1 MIFFVTGAEPNG
13 NSQAVDPSMIG
24 ELSWGGIGDL
34 TDHTPS
40 KEIEKPDFKSPET
53 EENLG
58 ARNDSDLGSAANN
71 DVEENKLLTVI
82 EESESETQLVAG
94 KEINKTRDSKTAD
107 ELNEETEIALNG
119 NQDAQKLQ
127 EVLSGDNS
135 RDQSRSGTPN
145 TSRSH
150 NMSAA
155 SNYSVKSWK
164 SFIPKFKRVFLIV
177 NLEKIDEIV
186 SNMEL
191 INILAIIC
199 NPSREIS
206 RGASRISGYSSDFGL
221 SMDNFPILELVQIP
235 QVSEKFESNQ
245 FYSFFQTS
253 FYSLQKLGAE
263 SDQIIEQADEESENE
278 NAKNEE
284 DLKSVQDELLNF
296 LFKCCDKR
304 RWQLFK
310 TGNKLSFCL
319 ALR

>member
-1 MIFFVTGAEPNG
+1 
-13 NSQAVDPSMIG
+13 MIG
-24 ELSWGGIGDL
+24 ELSWGGTSDL
-34 TDHTPS
+34 TDHTPC
-40 KEIEKPDFKSPET
+40 KETEKSDFKSPET

-58 ARNDSDLGSAANN
+58 ARNESDLGSAANN

-82 EESESETQLVAG
+82 EESESETQSVAG
-94 KEINKTRDSKTAD
+94 KEINKTRDSKTVD
-107 ELNEETEIALNG
+107 KLNEETEIALNG

-135 RDQSRSGTPN
+135 RDQSRSDTPN

-186 SNMEL
+186 ANMEL

-253 FYSLQKLGAE
+253 FYSLQELGAKI
-263 SDQIIEQADEESENE
+263 DQIIEQADEESENE

-304 RWQLFK
+304 RWQMFK